1 MRKVLVFIFVAMS
14 VMGVAQGVP
23 GVTEDKILIGSFQA
37 LSGPVA
43 PIGLDMTRGMQTYF
57 RWINDLGGVWGR
69 KIELLV
75 ENDQFNPALT
85 VALVKKLV
93 ESDGVFA
100 IVGGLGTPGC
110 LAVMDYLN
118 SNGVPFVY
126 QGSGSSK
133 LAFPPKE
140 WVFAVQPNYTVEGQ
154 IIAKYAVEEL
164 GAKRI
169 AVIYQND
176 DIGNEGLNGVKMYLE
191 KVGLKPVAEVA
202 FTPGQVGFSAEVLK
216 LMAANPDVVVIY
228 AILAPTVGIL
238 AESQA
243 AGLKTQFITSYINA
257 DLSLVQLAG
266 AAAEGLLVTGWVPV
280 LDLTD
285 YDMFL
290 YYSVFRYYNPDYPG
304 IPSGYVAAGWIAA
317 EVFTGALLKAGPQLT
332 RESLKTA
339 LESMHNWDGLLAK
352 GITYGPNERAGKI
365 SMYFFRIQGGAFVP
379 VTGWISVP

>member
-1 MRKVLVFIFVAMS
+1 MRKVLVFILVAMS

-202 FTPGQVGFSAEVLK
+202 FTPGQVGF
-216 LMAANPDVVVIY
+216 
-228 AILAPTVGIL
+228 
-238 AESQA
+238 
-243 AGLKTQFITSYINA
+243 
-257 DLSLVQLAG
+257 
-266 AAAEGLLVTGWVPV
+266 
-280 LDLTD
+280 
-285 YDMFL
+285 
-290 YYSVFRYYNPDYPG
+290 FR
-304 IPSGYVAAGWIAA
+304 
-317 EVFTGALLKAGPQLT
+317 
-332 RESLKTA
+332 
-339 LESMHNWDGLLAK
+339 
-352 GITYGPNERAGKI
+352 
-365 SMYFFRIQGGAFVP
+365 
-379 VTGWISVP
+379 